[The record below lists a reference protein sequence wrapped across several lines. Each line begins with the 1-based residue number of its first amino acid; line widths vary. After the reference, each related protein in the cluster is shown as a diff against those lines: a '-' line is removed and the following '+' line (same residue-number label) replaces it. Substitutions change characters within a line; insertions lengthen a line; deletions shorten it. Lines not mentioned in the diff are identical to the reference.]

1 MMDLEK
7 EISEIKARNV
17 RVENDKAWESSWFRR
32 LVITLITYFIASFW
46 LAMIKVENFWLNAFV
61 PTGGYLL
68 STLTIPVIKSWW
80 VKKIR

>member
-1 MMDLEK
+1 MDLEK